1 MSQTAWAS
9 AMPEGEPE
17 MKSSNSD
24 HPADAAS
31 AAVSLRAL
39 SVADWASF
47 GAQEIAYIRPVVV
60 KGVHAIAIHA
70 ADGTPIGAAPNAEL
84 AIAAILQHE
93 MAPALV
99 H

>member
-1 MSQTAWAS
+1 MN
-9 AMPEGEPE
+9 
-17 MKSSNSD
+17 SNGSTD
-24 HPADAAS
+24 GAPGGGAGTF
-31 AAVSLRAL
+31 SLRNL
-39 SVADWASF
+39 SRNDWAQF
-47 GAQEIAYIRPVVV
+47 GAQQIAYIRPVTVD
-60 KGVHAIAIHA
+60 GIAAVSIHA

>member
-1 MSQTAWAS
+1 MGFGHA
-9 AMPEGEPE
+9 GRRE
-17 MKSSNSD
+17 MMRSSNPTNG
-24 HPADAAS
+24 PADVSQAAL
-31 AAVSLRAL
+31 SLRDL
-39 SVADWASF
+39 SVADWARF

-60 KGVHAIAIHA
+60 NGVHAMAIHA

>member
-1 MSQTAWAS
+1 
-9 AMPEGEPE
+9 MPEGEYD
-17 MKSSNSD
+17 MKSSDQNNSPD
-24 HPADAAS
+24 DGATIAL
-31 AAVSLRAL
+31 SLRQL
-39 SVADWASF
+39 SGADWQRF
-47 GAQEIAYIRPVVV
+47 GAQQIAYIRPVLVN
-60 KGVHAIAIHA
+60 GVRAIAIHA

>member
-1 MSQTAWAS
+1 
-9 AMPEGEPE
+9 
-17 MKSSNSD
+17 MKSSDQNNSPD
-24 HPADAAS
+24 DGATIAL
-31 AAVSLRAL
+31 SLRQL
-39 SVADWASF
+39 SGADWQRF
-47 GAQEIAYIRPVVV
+47 GAQQIAYIRPVLVN
-60 KGVHAIAIHA
+60 GVRAIAIHA